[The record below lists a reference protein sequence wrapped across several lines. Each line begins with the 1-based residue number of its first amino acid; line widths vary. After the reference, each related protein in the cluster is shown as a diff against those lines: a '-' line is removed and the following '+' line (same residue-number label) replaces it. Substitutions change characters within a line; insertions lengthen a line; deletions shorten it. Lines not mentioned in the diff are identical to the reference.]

1 MILIA
6 PLFLFY
12 LPFALAYWRVKSV
25 QTKLPAIGLGIF
37 IVAIVLLAFL
47 LVTIRGPG
55 SAFAMIGLTLA
66 FVFPPLF
73 IGSGV
78 GLGAKAKV
86 YALQG
91 LKRRSQLLV
100 WGPLVISTVLIGWLT
115 YYSLQEQKILT
126 EKLTA
131 YQSLTVE
138 EKLGSNILNI
148 PISPQIVL
156 HHDCNNLMESKAVLK
171 KCHAR
176 EYPTDFRSRNLS
188 ERSPAAPQLK
198 DIKILAKRSKVFKNF
213 KSNYYSA
220 LDAEIETWCQ
230 GRTELKDAVWCNNE
244 LGNFLR
250 YKKYFPPDEFSAK
263 MNAQYWVAILEE
275 AVGTD
280 YAGQAVYIECSTVKD
295 QKNENNRLKG
305 RRALNRQCRVKFRVE
320 EKVQVEGS
328 FFSDDDLDRASKGRD
343 SVRYAKAFWDDMKTR
358 K

>member
-100 WGPLVISTVLIGWLT
+100 WGPLVIFTVLIGWLT

-126 EKLTA
+126 EKRTA

-156 HHDCNNLMESKAVLK
+156 H
-171 KCHAR
+171 
-176 EYPTDFRSRNLS
+176 P
-188 ERSPAAPQLK
+188 APQLK

-250 YKKYFPPDEFSAK
+250 YKEYFAPSEFSAK
-263 MNAQYWVAILEE
+263 MNARDWVTILGE
-275 AVGTD
+275 AVGSD
-280 YAGQAVYIECSTVKD
+280 YAGQPVYIECSTVRD
-295 QKNENNRLKG
+295 QVNENNRLEG
-305 RRALNRQCRVKFRVE
+305 RRELNRLCRVKFRLE
-320 EKVQVEGS
+320 EKVQVEGRFVTDS
-328 FFSDDDLDRASKGRD
+328 GLNKVTKGHD
-343 SVRYAKAFWDDMKTR
+343 TYRYAKAFWDDMKTR

>member
-1 MILIA
+1 MILIP

-12 LPFALAYWRVKSV
+12 LPFALAYWRVTSV
-25 QTKLPAIGLGIF
+25 NSNTPKIGLGLF
-37 IVAIVLLAFL
+37 IGSLILLAFMFL
-47 LVTIRGPG
+47 IIRGPG
-55 SAFAMIGLTLA
+55 SAFGMVGLTLA

-73 IGSGV
+73 IGSGI

-91 LKRRSQLLV
+91 FKRRSQLVV
-100 WGPLVISTVLIGWLT
+100 WGPLVIFTVLIGWLT

-126 EKLTA
+126 EKRTA
-131 YQSLTVE
+131 YQSLTIE

-156 HHDCNNLMESKAVLK
+156 HHRCNNLMESKAVLK
-171 KCHAR
+171 KCHAG

-188 ERSPAAPQLK
+188 ARSATAPQLK
-198 DIKILAKRSKVFKNF
+198 NIRILGKRSKVFKNF

-220 LDAEIETWCQ
+220 PDAEIETWCQ
-230 GRTELKDAVWCNNE
+230 GRAELKDAVWCNNE

-250 YKKYFPPDEFSAK
+250 YKEYFAPSEFSAK
-263 MNAQYWVAILEE
+263 MNARDWVTILGE
-275 AVGTD
+275 AVGSD
-280 YAGQAVYIECSTVKD
+280 YAGQPVYIECSTVRD
-295 QKNENNRLKG
+295 QVNENNRLEG
-305 RRALNRQCRVKFRVE
+305 RRELNRLCRVKFRLE

-328 FFSDDDLDRASKGRD
+328 FFADNDMDGVSKGRD
-343 SVRYAKAFWDDMKTR
+343 SVRHAKAFWDDMKTR

>member
-1 MILIA
+1 MILIP

-12 LPFALAYWRVKSV
+12 LPFALVYWRVKSI

-37 IVAIVLLAFL
+37 IVAIVLLALL

-55 SAFAMIGLTLA
+55 SAFGMVGLTLA

-73 IGSGV
+73 IGSGI

-91 LKRRSQLLV
+91 FKRRSQLV
-100 WGPLVISTVLIGWLT
+100 AWGPLVIFTALIGWFT
-115 YYSLQEQKILT
+115 YYTLQEQKILT
-126 EKLTA
+126 EERTA

-156 HHDCNNLMESKAVLK
+156 HHNCNNLMESKAVLK

-188 ERSPAAPQLK
+188 ARSPAAPQLN
-198 DIKILAKRSKVFKNF
+198 DIKILAKRSNVFKNY

-220 LDAEIETWCQ
+220 PDDEIETWCQ
-230 GRTELKDAVWCNNE
+230 GRSKLKDAVWCNNK
-244 LGNFLR
+244 LGWFLR
-250 YKKYFPPDEFSAK
+250 YEEYFLPTEFSAK
-263 MNAQYWVAILEE
+263 MNARDWPAISGE
-275 AVGTD
+275 AVGVD
-280 YAGQAVYIECSTVKD
+280 YAGQPVYIECSTRRD
-295 QKNENNRLKG
+295 QTNESDRLEGRRELNRL
-305 RRALNRQCRVKFRVE
+305 CRVKFRLE

-328 FFSDDDLDRASKGRD
+328 FFADSGLDRVSKGRD
-343 SVRYAKAFWDDMKTR
+343 SVRYAEAFWDDMKTR